1 MLDWFL
7 YIFLGFFFIALIY
20 LEVKKYRR
28 RSNHLDLEYQKSLD
42 MMSEYD
48 KRDDSVMADIYKE
61 RFFRLKKD
69 QLQKQI
75 DDEFRNQQKGT

>member
-1 MLDWFL
+1 MFKWFI
-7 YIFLGFFFIALIY
+7 YIFLILFFTALIY
-20 LEVKKYRR
+20 LEIKKYRR
-28 RSNHLDLEYQKSLD
+28 RLNHLDQQYQKGLD
-42 MMSEYD
+42 TMSEYD

-75 DDEFRNQQKGT
+75 DDEFRNQQKDT